1 MASIKG
7 YKYTTEQEAINA
19 VKACNDY
26 YGIPKSPEDVT
37 ENWCSYSY
45 ANLNYPKF
53 WYIVFDESL
62 RPILGTPK
70 EFTVKQDET
79 N

>member
-1 MASIKG
+1 MLG
-7 YKYTTEQEAINA
+7 YKYTTEAKAINA
-19 VKACNDY
+19 QKACNAY

-37 ENWCSYSY
+37 QNWCGY
-45 ANLNYPKF
+45 NYDISGF
-53 WYIVFDESL
+53 WYIVFDESI

>member
-1 MASIKG
+1 MASTKG
-7 YKYTTEQEAINA
+7 YKYTTEQAAINA

-37 ENWCSYSY
+37 QNWCSYSY

>member
-1 MASIKG
+1 MVYNG
-7 YKYTTEQEAINA
+7 YKYYTEQAAINA

-26 YGIPKSPEDVT
+26 YGIPKSPEGVT
-37 ENWCSYSY
+37 QNWCSYSY
-45 ANLNYPKF
+45 DQDNF

-70 EFTVKQDET
+70 EFTVKQDEID
-79 N
+79 

>member
-1 MASIKG
+1 MKG
-7 YKYTTEQEAINA
+7 YKYTTEQAAINA
-19 VKACNDY
+19 VKACSDY

-37 ENWCSYSY
+37 QNWCDYQF
-45 ANLNYPKF
+45 AELNEPQF

-62 RPILGTPK
+62 RPILGAPK

>member
-1 MASIKG
+1 MVYNG
-7 YKYTTEQEAINA
+7 YKYTTEQAAINA

-26 YGIPKSPEDVT
+26 WGIPKSPEGVT
-37 ENWCSYSY
+37 QNWCSYRY
-45 ANLNYPKF
+45 AKLNEPQF

-70 EFTVKQDET
+70 EFIVKQDEID
-79 N
+79 